1 MAAPTP
7 LRILR
12 NLAGYV
18 PGPVTPPVTTP
29 TASNVT
35 ITILP

>member
-18 PGPVTPPVTTP
+18 PGPITPPVTTP
-29 TASNVT
+29 TVSSLSVT
-35 ITILP
+35 VS